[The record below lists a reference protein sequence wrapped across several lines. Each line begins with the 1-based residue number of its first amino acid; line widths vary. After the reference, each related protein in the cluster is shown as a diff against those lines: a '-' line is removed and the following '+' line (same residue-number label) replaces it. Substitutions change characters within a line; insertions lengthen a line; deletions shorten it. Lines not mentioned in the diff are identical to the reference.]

1 MVPAKSSLGRQ
12 STLMMLSL
20 TREPVTSQPTIVS
33 SGNMIGAAMSITTE
47 TIKSI
52 RECVTLSM

>member
-1 MVPAKSSLGRQ
+1 
-12 STLMMLSL
+12 
-20 TREPVTSQPTIVS
+20 VTSQPTIVS